1 MVEPE
6 VFQDQVE
13 VSTVGF
19 EVEIEQVP
27 DQWNAAG
34 RRVEAEVGQHPE
46 KFIVR
51 YPKASRLIDDVETNC
66 SAGDV
71 ADTGDQ
77 PDDGIRA
84 EGEAR
89 SRHSKCGVHEPR
101 PPTHP
106 TKADQKVNLRA
117 ICAPVLFLVE
127 PHTAAFNI
135 LLRRLMAFSSER
147 FLSA

>member
-1 MVEPE
+1 MKIVIEQKTAWVASFTCRLVSIEVATVEPE

-51 YPKASRLIDDVETNC
+51 YPRRRASLT
-66 SAGDV
+66 
-71 ADTGDQ
+71 
-77 PDDGIRA
+77 
-84 EGEAR
+84 
-89 SRHSKCGVHEPR
+89 
-101 PPTHP
+101 
-106 TKADQKVNLRA
+106 
-117 ICAPVLFLVE
+117 
-127 PHTAAFNI
+127 
-135 LLRRLMAFSSER
+135 M
-147 FLSA
+147 